1 MRRGLSAPSEL
12 LSSLAAVGVQSHD
25 SLLVEGLD
33 VLEAGYLCGFT
44 VIGKN
49 AVL

>member
-1 MRRGLSAPSEL
+1 MRRGLWAKSEL
-12 LSSLAAVGVQSHD
+12 LSLLATVKVHSHD
-25 SLLVEGLD
+25 FLLAKGLD
-33 VLEAGYLCGFT
+33 VLEAGYLFGFT